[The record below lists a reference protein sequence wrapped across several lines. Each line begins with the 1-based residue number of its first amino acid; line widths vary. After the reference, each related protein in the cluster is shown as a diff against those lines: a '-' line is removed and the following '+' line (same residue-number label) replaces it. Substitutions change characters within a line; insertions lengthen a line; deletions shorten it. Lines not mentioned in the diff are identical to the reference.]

1 MSVTDQCPRCGLLS
15 KEPFVVPV
23 GNCERPHIPDAM
35 GNSCKCVKPVCPE
48 CFEEVDPDAERP
60 IDCVDH
66 VPLDVLPGMF
76 EVRIPSIDYTS
87 RAYRAICRLSEV
99 VKAQEKL
106 IYRLGRT

>member
-1 MSVTDQCPRCGLLS
+1 MDKSRNNYD
-15 KEPFVVPV
+15 
-23 GNCERPHIPDAM
+23 
-35 GNSCKCVKPVCPE
+35 CVKHVCPE
-48 CFEEVDPDAERP
+48 CNEKVDPDTEQP
-60 IDCVDH
+60 LDCVDH
-66 VPLDVLPGMF
+66 VPLNVLPEMF